1 MIYNYSIF
9 SIIVR
14 DMELKLRTAIVGCV
28 AGDLKEL
35 GTRKN
40 WAREGDTRGERER
53 LPERPLK
60 IVFTRFLRVRKIPFG

>member
-1 MIYNYSIF
+1 
-9 SIIVR
+9 
-14 DMELKLRTAIVGCV
+14 MELKLRTAIVGCV
-28 AGDLKEL
+28 AGALKEL
-35 GTRKN
+35 GARKN